1 MLGAGV
7 CTLATER
14 LELVSHQL
22 DPERSGPYTLT
33 ALGRQGHEIQSR
45 DGKGRPR
52 TQGSECRSDLQSAPP
67 PIPPTPLSPLCY
79 SEH

>member
-7 CTLATER
+7 CALATER
-14 LELVSHQL
+14 LELVSRQL
-22 DPERSGPYTLT
+22 DPERSGPYTPT

-52 TQGSECRSDLQSAPP
+52 TQGSECRSNLQPAPP
-67 PIPPTPLSPLCY
+67 PHPTHALISPVLL
-79 SEH
+79 

>member
-33 ALGRQGHEIQSR
+33 ALGR
-45 DGKGRPR
+45 P
-52 TQGSECRSDLQSAPP
+52 SAPA
-67 PIPPTPLSPLCY
+67 PIIFNPLYILASFVKDKVSIHVWIYL
-79 SEH
+79 